1 MTLKQYLFQQDVNR
15 RNSACILTFIS
26 LIDNIFQ
33 NGEGINIIYSS
44 LNNVQHPIQK
54 RLRLSLILCLVKQM

>member
-1 MTLKQYLFQQDVNR
+1 MTLKQYLFQQDVKR
-15 RNSACILTFIS
+15 RKTFIS